1 MDTQLVQRTRYLLK
15 ARVKYALTCPPIQIQ
30 AACRQWLTWI
40 TAHAIFGSIVARIE
54 TTRYSWESMIDEIGK
69 FFIVPRAKR
78 PNLSLISPESH
89 AEQAAFCFRCI
100 KLLAETN
107 LYMEES
113 TAHEKAS
120 AISQMI
126 KTISLTI
133 SGNESERTD
142 EAYENLREVV
152 FKGLYEYLD
161 EQLDARNALLGLLL
175 KYKHRSEWF
184 RKYRL
189 RDIATNGL
197 EYKKD
202 GGERALAIDLYE
214 YVFDQGVDFSIEPKS
229 ASGEA
234 DLIGRDS
241 EGRHIV
247 IDAKYISPS
256 DTPSEIKKK
265 LSVGF
270 HQVARYC
277 EDHNES
283 YGYLVPYI
291 NHRKSL
297 RLPLE
302 ETDGFRYLTVKGK
315 IIYYIPVDIGDHPSA
330 SQSGPADEIDISKD
344 ELLKETTDATASIV
358 ATDKT

>member
-15 ARVKYALTCPPIQIQ
+15 ARVKYALTCQLVQIQ
-30 AACRQWLTWI
+30 SACRQWLNWLHTHPI
-40 TAHAIFGSIVARIE
+40 FSGIISRLEMYTFSHKENFEKVSAIFSNVGAWE
-54 TTRYSWESMIDEIGK
+54 PDQASWRFSADNA
-69 FFIVPRAKR
+69 V
-78 PNLSLISPESH
+78 SH
-89 AEQAAFCFRCI
+89 AAFCFSAVRT
-100 KLLAETN
+100 LAN
-107 LYMEES
+107 AQIDQSDPYPSLRRLIQILAYMVS
-113 TAHEKAS
+113 GVIEKNND
-120 AISQMI
+120 AIEI
-126 KTISLTI
+126 VRNTLI
-133 SGNESERTD
+133 SG
-142 EAYENLREVV
+142 
-152 FKGLYEYLD
+152 FYEYLD

-302 ETDGFRYLTVKGK
+302 EIDGFRYLTVKGK
-315 IIYYIPVDIGDHPSA
+315 VIYYIPVDIGDHPSA

>member
-30 AACRQWLTWI
+30 AACRQWLKWI
-40 TAHAIFGSIVARIE
+40 ANHAMFGSIVARIE
-54 TTRYSWESMIDEIGK
+54 TTRYSWETMIDEIGK
-69 FFIVPRAKR
+69 SFVDPRAKR
-78 PNLSLISPESH
+78 PNLSLTSPESH
-89 AEQAAFCFRCI
+89 AEQAAFCLRCV

-107 LYMEES
+107 LYTEENN
-113 TAHEKAS
+113 AHEKSS
-120 AISQMI
+120 AISQLV
-126 KTISLTI
+126 KTISITI
-133 SGNESERTD
+133 SGNDSERSE
-142 EAYENLREVV
+142 EAYENVREVV

-161 EQLDARNALLGLLL
+161 EQLDARNALLGLLH

-189 RDIATNGL
+189 REIAQSGL
-197 EYKKD
+197 EYEK

-214 YVFDQGVDFSIEPKS
+214 YVLDQGVDFSIEPAS

-234 DLIGRDS
+234 DLIARDS
-241 EGRHIV
+241 DGRYIV
-247 IDAKYISPS
+247 IDAKYISPT
-256 DTPSEIKKK
+256 DPPSKIKGK
-265 LSVGF
+265 LAAGF

-291 NHRKSL
+291 NHQKSL
-297 RLPLE
+297 RLLLE
-302 ETDGFRYLTVKGK
+302 ETDGFRYLTVNGK

-330 SQSGPADEIDISKD
+330 SKSGPADEIDISKD
-344 ELLKETTDATASIV
+344 ELLKETSDAAASIV
-358 ATDKT
+358 STDKT

>member
-15 ARVKYALTCPPIQIQ
+15 ARVKYALTCQFVQIQ
-30 AACRQWLTWI
+30 SACRQWINWLH
-40 TAHAIFGSIVARIE
+40 AHPIFSGIISRLEMHTFSHKENFEKASKIFSNSVVWEPEQA
-54 TTRYSWESMIDEIGK
+54 SWRFSTDDA
-69 FFIVPRAKR
+69 V
-78 PNLSLISPESH
+78 SH
-89 AEQAAFCFRCI
+89 AAFCFSAVRT
-100 KLLAETN
+100 LAN
-107 LYMEES
+107 ARIDQSDPYPSLRRLIQILAYMVS
-113 TAHEKAS
+113 GVTEKNND
-120 AISQMI
+120 AIEI
-126 KTISLTI
+126 VRDTLI
-133 SGNESERTD
+133 SG
-142 EAYENLREVV
+142 
-152 FKGLYEYLD
+152 FYEYLD

-184 RKYRL
+184 RRYRL
-189 RDIATNGL
+189 RDIAANGL
-197 EYKKD
+197 EYRKD

-234 DLIGRDS
+234 DLIARDS
-241 EGRHIV
+241 DGRYIV
-247 IDAKYISPS
+247 IDAKYISPT
-256 DTPSEIKKK
+256 DPPSKIRDK
-265 LSVGF
+265 LAAGF

-291 NHRKSL
+291 NHKKSL

-302 ETDGFRYLTVKGK
+302 EIDGFRYLTVKGK